1 MDVLF
6 PKCCGIC
13 GKLGATICRE
23 CIEILEKYRNN
34 NAKNNQI
41 EVLEST
47 INMHFLYKY
56 EGLVRKIL
64 LKYKF
69 DDQSYL
75 FFMLIFLILNSPETC
90 IFIRHYD
97 IMMPVPLHKK
107 RHLERGY
114 NQTDLVAKNLGEK
127 LKISVNGKILRKN
140 KNIKPQSQKSG
151 KDRLKDVIGIYDL
164 NPKYA
169 QEIVGKKVLIF
180 DDIYTTGST
189 CKECAKML
197 LQGGA
202 KEVGVF
208 CIARDYLDLNKIDK
222 RRKDAKS

>member
-1 MDVLF
+1 MGD
-6 PKCCGIC
+6 
-13 GKLGATICRE
+13 TICSN
-23 CIEILEKYRNN
+23 CVAKMEKYRNN
-34 NAKNNQI
+34 NTTDNQI
-41 EVLEST
+41 KVLEST

-75 FFMLIFLILNSPETC
+75 FFTIIFLILNSPETC

-97 IMMPVPLHKK
+97 IIMPVPLHKK

-114 NQTDLVAKNLGEK
+114 NQTELVAKNLGEK
-127 LKISVNGKILRKN
+127 LKIDVNGKILKKN
-140 KNIKPQSQKSG
+140 KNIKPQSQKNG
-151 KDRLKDVIGIYDL
+151 EDRLKDVIGIYELDSR
-164 NPKYA
+164 YSS
-169 QEIVGKKVLIF
+169 EIIGKSVLIV

-189 CKECAKML
+189 CRECAKML

-202 KEVGVF
+202 KEVGIF
-208 CIARDYLDLNKIDK
+208 CIAKDYLSMKNIDK
-222 RRKDAKS
+222 RSQDAKG

>member
-1 MDVLF
+1 M
-6 PKCCGIC
+6 GN
-13 GKLGATICRE
+13 TICRE
-23 CIEILEKYRNN
+23 CIEKLEKYRNN
-34 NAKNNQI
+34 NTASNQI
-41 EVLEST
+41 KVLGST

-56 EGLVRKIL
+56 ERLVRKIL

-90 IFIRHYD
+90 IFIRDYD

-107 RHLERGY
+107 RYLERGY
-114 NQTDLVAKNLGEK
+114 NQTELVAKNLGEK
-127 LKISVNGKILRKN
+127 LKISVNGKILIKN
-140 KNIKPQSQKSG
+140 KNIKPQSQKNG
-151 KDRLKDVIGIYDL
+151 EDRLRDVVGVYDL

-169 QEIVGKKVLIF
+169 QEIVGKKVLIV

-197 LQGGA
+197 IKGGA
-202 KEVGVF
+202 KEVGIF
-208 CIARDYLDLNKIDK
+208 CIARDHLRCETYKSQ
-222 RRKDAKS
+222 KDR

>member
-1 MDVLF
+1 MF
-6 PKCCGIC
+6 PESCGVC
-13 GKLGATICRE
+13 GKLGYTICRE
-23 CIEILEKYRNN
+23 CVKKLEKYRNN
-34 NAKNNQI
+34 NTKNNQI
-41 EVLEST
+41 KVLEST

-69 DDQSYL
+69 YDQSYL
-75 FFMLIFLILNSPETC
+75 FFMLIFLALNSPETC

-107 RHLERGY
+107 RYLERGY
-114 NQTDLVAKNLGEK
+114 NQTELVAKNLGEK
-127 LKISVNGKILRKN
+127 LKISVNGKILIKN
-140 KNIKPQSQKSG
+140 KNIKPQSQKNG
-151 KDRLKDVIGIYDL
+151 EDRLRDVVGVYDL

-169 QEIVGKKVLIF
+169 QEIVGKKVLIV

-189 CKECAKML
+189 CRECAKML
-197 LQGGA
+197 LQSGA
-202 KEVGVF
+202 AEVGIF
-208 CIARDYLDLNKIDK
+208 CIARDYLDLKTIDK